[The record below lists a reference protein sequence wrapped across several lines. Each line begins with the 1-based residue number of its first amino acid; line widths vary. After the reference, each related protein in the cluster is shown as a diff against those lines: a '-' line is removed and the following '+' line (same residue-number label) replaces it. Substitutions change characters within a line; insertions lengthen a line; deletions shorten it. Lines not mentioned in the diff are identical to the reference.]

1 MGFADLG
8 DISFHQQSS
17 ADDVDDELCDGQI
30 KGQCWLCSGT
40 SETPTPG
47 GGPLRMVASNKDQF
61 CHIVHLLH
69 YGELGWKDRNGRQ
82 GLGCSVRFSVVQ

>member
-1 MGFADLG
+1 MADADMGFADLG
-8 DISFHQQSS
+8 DISSHQQSS
-17 ADDVDDELCDGQI
+17 ADDVDDELC
-30 KGQCWLCSGT
+30 
-40 SETPTPG
+40 ETPTPG